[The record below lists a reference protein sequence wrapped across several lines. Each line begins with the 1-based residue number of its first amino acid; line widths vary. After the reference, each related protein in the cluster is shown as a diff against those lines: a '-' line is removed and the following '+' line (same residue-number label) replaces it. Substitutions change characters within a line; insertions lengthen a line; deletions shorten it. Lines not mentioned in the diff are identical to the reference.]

1 VILSEIKP
9 FKEAAQRISGKVHHT
24 PVFNL
29 NPKPSE
35 FDFFS
40 HGEIFFKLEN
50 LQVTGS
56 FKARGAA
63 NKLLTL
69 TDAKKNAGLVT
80 ASGGN
85 HGLAVAW
92 AAASIKVP
100 SIVFLPQSTPEDKII
115 DLKSYGAQVFVGGR
129 SWDDANSLALETAKS
144 KGMTY
149 IHPFADPAVIAGQ
162 GTIGLE
168 IIEQVRNVDTII
180 VAIGGGG
187 LIAGIAAAVKC
198 INPTIRI
205 IGVEPIGAPTLYE
218 SLKNGKIVT
227 LQEISTNAG
236 TLAPRRTMPIN
247 YEIIASYIDKIIL
260 VSDEEMKTAAQ
271 VLWQKVGI
279 AVELSA
285 AATFAALM
293 TKRYLPQANEKVV
306 AVICGKGKAGF

>member
-1 VILSEIKP
+1 MILSEIKP

-24 PVFNL
+24 PIFNL
-29 NPKPSE
+29 NSKASE

-40 HGEIFFKLEN
+40 NGEIFFKLEN

-100 SIVFLPQSTPEDKII
+100 SIIFLPESTPEDKII
-115 DLKSYGAQVFVGGR
+115 DLKSYGAQVFVEGR

-205 IGVEPIGAPTLYE
+205 IGVEPTGAPTLYE

-227 LQEISTNAG
+227 LQEISTDAG

>member
-1 VILSEIKP
+1 MILSEIKP

-24 PVFNL
+24 PIFNL
-29 NPKPSE
+29 NSKASE
-35 FDFFS
+35 FEFFS
-40 HGEIFFKLEN
+40 NGEIFFKLEN

-115 DLKSYGAQVFVGGR
+115 DLKSYGAQVFVEGR

-168 IIEQVRNVDTII
+168 IIEQVRNVDTIM

-227 LQEISTNAG
+227 LQEISTDAG

-271 VLWQKVGI
+271 VLWQTAGI

-285 AATFAALM
+285 AATLAALI

>member
-1 VILSEIKP
+1 M
-9 FKEAAQRISGKVHHT
+9 HHT
-24 PVFNL
+24 PIFNL

-40 HGEIFFKLEN
+40 NGEIFFKLEN

-115 DLKSYGAQVFVGGR
+115 DLKSYGAQVFVEGR

-227 LQEISTNAG
+227 LQEISTDAG

-260 VSDEEMKTAAQ
+260 VSDKEMKTAAQ

-285 AATFAALM
+285 AATLAALM
-293 TKRYLPQANEKVV
+293 TKRYLPQVNEKVV

>member
-1 VILSEIKP
+1 VILSEIKT
-9 FKEAAQRISGKVHHT
+9 FKDAAQRLSGQVYHT
-24 PVFNL
+24 PIFNL
-29 NPKPSE
+29 NPKPLE
-35 FDFFS
+35 FDFS
-40 HGEIFFKLEN
+40 SNGEIYFKLEN

-69 TDAKKNAGLVT
+69 TDAKQNAGFVT

-100 SIVFLPQSTPEDKII
+100 SIVFLPQSTPKDKII
-115 DLKSYGAQVFVGGR
+115 DLKSYGAQVFVEGH
-129 SWDDANSLALETAKS
+129 SWDEANSLALETAKS
-144 KGMTY
+144 KGMAY

-187 LIAGIAAAVKC
+187 LITGIAAAVKC
-198 INPTIRI
+198 INPSIRI

-218 SLKNGKIVT
+218 SLKNGKIIT
-227 LQEISTNAG
+227 LPEINTDAG

-247 YEIIASYIDKIIL
+247 YEIIASCIDKIIL

-293 TKRYLPQANEKVV
+293 TKRYLPQVNEKVV

>member
-1 VILSEIKP
+1 MILSEIKP

-24 PVFNL
+24 PIFNL

-35 FDFFS
+35 FDFLS
-40 HGEIFFKLEN
+40 YGEIFFKLEN

-115 DLKSYGAQVFVGGR
+115 DLKSYGAQVVVEGR

-149 IHPFADPAVIAGQ
+149 IHPFADPSVIAGQ

-168 IIEQVRNVDTII
+168 IIEQVRSVDTII

-227 LQEISTNAG
+227 LQEISTDAG

-260 VSDEEMKTAAQ
+260 VSDKEMKTAAQ

-285 AATFAALM
+285 AATLAALM
-293 TKRYLPQANEKVV
+293 TKRYLPQVNEKVV

>member
-1 VILSEIKP
+1 MILSEIKK
-9 FKEAAQRISGKVHHT
+9 FKDAAQRISGRVHHT
-24 PVFNL
+24 PILNL
-29 NPKPSE
+29 NPKPLE
-35 FDFFS
+35 FDFS
-40 HGEIFFKLEN
+40 SNGEIYFKLEN

-69 TDAKKNAGLVT
+69 TDAKQNAGLVT

-100 SIVFLPQSTPEDKII
+100 SIVFLPQSTPKDKII
-115 DLKSYGAQVFVGGR
+115 DLKSYGAQVFVEGR
-129 SWDDANSLALETAKS
+129 SWDEANSLALETAKS
-144 KGMTY
+144 KGMAY

-198 INPTIRI
+198 INPSIRI

-218 SLKNGKIVT
+218 SLKNGKIIT
-227 LQEISTNAG
+227 LPEINTDAG

-247 YEIIASYIDKIIL
+247 YEIIASCIDKIIL

-293 TKRYLPQANEKVV
+293 TKRYLPQVNEKVV

>member
-1 VILSEIKP
+1 MILSEIKT
-9 FKEAAQRISGKVHHT
+9 FKDAAQRISGQVHHT
-24 PVFNL
+24 PIFNL
-29 NPKPSE
+29 NPKPLE
-35 FDFFS
+35 FDFS
-40 HGEIFFKLEN
+40 SNGEIYFKLEN

-69 TDAKKNAGLVT
+69 TDAKQNAGLVT

-100 SIVFLPQSTPEDKII
+100 SIVFLPQSTPKDKII
-115 DLKSYGAQVFVGGR
+115 DLKSYGAQVFVEGR
-129 SWDDANSLALETAKS
+129 SWDEANSLALETAKS
-144 KGMTY
+144 KGMAY

-187 LIAGIAAAVKC
+187 LIAGISAAVKC
-198 INPTIRI
+198 INPSIRI

-218 SLKNGKIVT
+218 SLKNGKIIT
-227 LQEISTNAG
+227 LPEINTDAG

-247 YEIIASYIDKIIL
+247 YEIIASCIDKIIL

-293 TKRYLPQANEKVV
+293 TKRYLPQVNEKVV

>member
-24 PVFNL
+24 PIFNL

-40 HGEIFFKLEN
+40 NGEIFFKLEN

-115 DLKSYGAQVFVGGR
+115 DLKSYGAQVVLEGR

-168 IIEQVRNVDTII
+168 IVEQVRNVDTII

-205 IGVEPIGAPTLYE
+205 IGVEPRGAPTLYE

-227 LQEISTNAG
+227 LQEISTDAG
-236 TLAPRRTMPIN
+236 TLAPQRTMPIN

-285 AATFAALM
+285 AATVAALM
-293 TKRYLPQANEKVV
+293 TKRYLPQVNENVV

>member
-24 PVFNL
+24 PIFNL

-40 HGEIFFKLEN
+40 NGEIFFKLEN

-115 DLKSYGAQVFVGGR
+115 DLKSYGAQVFVEGR

-198 INPTIRI
+198 INPAIRI

-227 LQEISTNAG
+227 LQEISTDAG

-260 VSDEEMKTAAQ
+260 VSDKEMKTAAQ

-279 AVELSA
+279 AAELSA
-285 AATFAALM
+285 AATLAALM
-293 TKRYLPQANEKVV
+293 TKRYLPQVNEKVV

>member
-1 VILSEIKP
+1 MILSEIKP

-24 PVFNL
+24 PIFNL

-35 FDFFS
+35 FDFLS
-40 HGEIFFKLEN
+40 NGEIFFKLEN
-50 LQVTGS
+50 FQVTGS

-115 DLKSYGAQVFVGGR
+115 DLKSYGAQVFVEGH

-205 IGVEPIGAPTLYE
+205 IGVEPLGAPTLYE

-227 LQEISTNAG
+227 LQEISTDAG

-260 VSDEEMKTAAQ
+260 VSDKEMKTAAQ
-271 VLWQKVGI
+271 VLWQKAGI

-285 AATFAALM
+285 AATLAALM
-293 TKRYLPQANEKVV
+293 TKRYLPQVNEKVV

>member
-1 VILSEIKP
+1 VILSEIKT
-9 FKEAAQRISGKVHHT
+9 FKDAAQRISRRVHHT
-24 PVFNL
+24 PIFNL
-29 NPKPSE
+29 NPKPLE
-35 FDFFS
+35 FDFS
-40 HGEIFFKLEN
+40 SNGEIYFKLEN

-69 TDAKKNAGLVT
+69 TDAKQNAGLVT

-100 SIVFLPQSTPEDKII
+100 SIVFLPQSTPKDKII
-115 DLKSYGAQVFVGGR
+115 DLKSYGAQVFVEGR
-129 SWDDANSLALETAKS
+129 SWDEANSLALETAKS
-144 KGMTY
+144 KGMAY

-198 INPTIRI
+198 INPSIRI

-218 SLKNGKIVT
+218 SLKNGKIIT
-227 LQEISTNAG
+227 LPEINTDAG

-247 YEIIASYIDKIIL
+247 YEIIASCIDKIIL

-293 TKRYLPQANEKVV
+293 TKRYLPQVNEKVV

>member
-1 VILSEIKP
+1 MILSEIKP

-24 PVFNL
+24 PIFNL

-40 HGEIFFKLEN
+40 NGEIFFKLEN

-115 DLKSYGAQVFVGGR
+115 DLKSYGAQVVVEGR

-168 IIEQVRNVDTII
+168 IVEQVRNVDTII

-205 IGVEPIGAPTLYE
+205 IGVEPRGAPTLYE

-227 LQEISTNAG
+227 LQEISTDAG
-236 TLAPRRTMPIN
+236 TLAPQRTMPIN

-285 AATFAALM
+285 AATVAALM
-293 TKRYLPQANEKVV
+293 TKRYLPQVNENVV

>member
-24 PVFNL
+24 PIFNL

-40 HGEIFFKLEN
+40 NGEIFFKLEN

-92 AAASIKVP
+92 AAANIKVP
-100 SIVFLPQSTPEDKII
+100 SIIFLPQSTPEDKII
-115 DLKSYGAQVFVGGR
+115 DLKSYGAQVFVEGR

-168 IIEQVRNVDTII
+168 IIEQVRSVDTII

-227 LQEISTNAG
+227 LQEISTDAG

-260 VSDEEMKTAAQ
+260 VSDKEMKTAAQ

-285 AATFAALM
+285 AATLAALM
-293 TKRYLPQANEKVV
+293 TKRYLPQVNEKVV

>member
-1 VILSEIKP
+1 VILSEIKT
-9 FKEAAQRISGKVHHT
+9 FKDAAQRISRRVHHT
-24 PVFNL
+24 PIFNL
-29 NPKPSE
+29 NPKPLE
-35 FDFFS
+35 FDFS
-40 HGEIFFKLEN
+40 SNGEIYFKLEN

-69 TDAKKNAGLVT
+69 TDAKQNAGFVT

-100 SIVFLPQSTPEDKII
+100 SIVFLPQSTPKDKII
-115 DLKSYGAQVFVGGR
+115 DLKSYGAQVFVEGR
-129 SWDDANSLALETAKS
+129 SWDEANSLALETAKS
-144 KGMTY
+144 KGMAY

-198 INPTIRI
+198 INPSIRI

-218 SLKNGKIVT
+218 SLKNGKIIT
-227 LQEISTNAG
+227 LPEINTDAG

-247 YEIIASYIDKIIL
+247 YEIIASCIDKIIL

-293 TKRYLPQANEKVV
+293 TKRYLPQVNEKVV

>member
-24 PVFNL
+24 PIFNL
-29 NPKPSE
+29 NSKASE

-40 HGEIFFKLEN
+40 NGEIFFKLEN

-100 SIVFLPQSTPEDKII
+100 SIIFLPQSTPEDKII
-115 DLKSYGAQVFVGGR
+115 DLKSYGAQVFVEGR

-187 LIAGIAAAVKC
+187 LIAGIAGAVKC

-205 IGVEPIGAPTLYE
+205 IGVEPTGAPTLYE
-218 SLKNGKIVT
+218 SLKNRKIVT
-227 LQEISTNAG
+227 LQEISTDAG

-260 VSDEEMKTAAQ
+260 VSDKEMKTAAQ

-285 AATFAALM
+285 AATLAALM
-293 TKRYLPQANEKVV
+293 TKRYLPQVNEKVV

>member
-1 VILSEIKP
+1 MILSEIKP

-40 HGEIFFKLEN
+40 NGEIFFKLEN

-92 AAASIKVP
+92 AAANIKVP

-115 DLKSYGAQVFVGGR
+115 DLKSYGAQVFVEGR

-205 IGVEPIGAPTLYE
+205 IGVEPLGAPTLYE

-227 LQEISTNAG
+227 LQEISTDAG

-260 VSDEEMKTAAQ
+260 VSDKEMKTAAQ

-285 AATFAALM
+285 AATLAALM
-293 TKRYLPQANEKVV
+293 TKRYLPQVNEKVV

>member
-1 VILSEIKP
+1 L
-9 FKEAAQRISGKVHHT
+9 
-24 PVFNL
+24 
-29 NPKPSE
+29 E
-35 FDFFS
+35 FDFS
-40 HGEIFFKLEN
+40 SNGEIYFKLEN

-69 TDAKKNAGLVT
+69 TDAKQNAGLVT

-100 SIVFLPQSTPEDKII
+100 SIVFLPQSTPKDKII
-115 DLKSYGAQVFVGGR
+115 DLKSYGAQVFVEGR
-129 SWDDANSLALETAKS
+129 SWDEANSLALETAKS
-144 KGMTY
+144 KGMAY

-187 LIAGIAAAVKC
+187 LIAGIAAAVKS
-198 INPTIRI
+198 INPSIRI

-218 SLKNGKIVT
+218 SLKNGKIIT
-227 LQEISTNAG
+227 LPEINTDAG

-293 TKRYLPQANEKVV
+293 TKRYLPQVNEKVV

>member
-24 PVFNL
+24 PIFNL
-29 NPKPSE
+29 NSKASE

-40 HGEIFFKLEN
+40 NGEIFFKLEN

-115 DLKSYGAQVFVGGR
+115 DLKSYGAQVFVEGR

-205 IGVEPIGAPTLYE
+205 IGVEPTGAPTLYE
-218 SLKNGKIVT
+218 SLKKGKIVT
-227 LQEISTNAG
+227 LQEISTDAG

-260 VSDEEMKTAAQ
+260 VSDKEMKTAAQ

-285 AATFAALM
+285 AATLAALM
-293 TKRYLPQANEKVV
+293 TKRYLPPVNEKVV

>member
-1 VILSEIKP
+1 MILSEIKP

-24 PVFNL
+24 PIFNL

-35 FDFFS
+35 FDFLS
-40 HGEIFFKLEN
+40 YGEIFFKLEN

-115 DLKSYGAQVFVGGR
+115 DLKSYGAQVVVEGR

-168 IIEQVRNVDTII
+168 IIEQVRNVDTIM

-227 LQEISTNAG
+227 LQEISTDAG

-285 AATFAALM
+285 AATLAALM
-293 TKRYLPQANEKVV
+293 TKRYLPQVNEKVV

>member
-24 PVFNL
+24 PIFNL

-40 HGEIFFKLEN
+40 NGEIFFKLEN

-115 DLKSYGAQVFVGGR
+115 DLKSYGAQVVVEGR

-149 IHPFADPAVIAGQ
+149 IHPFADPAVVAGQ

-168 IIEQVRNVDTII
+168 IVEQVRNVDTII

-205 IGVEPIGAPTLYE
+205 IGVEPRGAPTLYE

-227 LQEISTNAG
+227 LQEISTDAG
-236 TLAPRRTMPIN
+236 TLAPQRTMPIN

-285 AATFAALM
+285 AATLAALM
-293 TKRYLPQANEKVV
+293 TKRYLPQVNENVV

>member
-24 PVFNL
+24 PIFNL
-29 NPKPSE
+29 NSKASE

-40 HGEIFFKLEN
+40 NGEIFFKLEN

-115 DLKSYGAQVFVGGR
+115 DLKSYGAQVFVEGR

-227 LQEISTNAG
+227 LQEISTDAG

-271 VLWQKVGI
+271 VLWETAGI

-285 AATFAALM
+285 AATLAALM
-293 TKRYLPQANEKVV
+293 TKRYLPQVNEKVV

>member
-1 VILSEIKP
+1 M
-9 FKEAAQRISGKVHHT
+9 A
-24 PVFNL
+24 
-29 NPKPSE
+29 
-35 FDFFS
+35 
-40 HGEIFFKLEN
+40 
-50 LQVTGS
+50 
-56 FKARGAA
+56 
-63 NKLLTL
+63 
-69 TDAKKNAGLVT
+69 
-80 ASGGN
+80 
-85 HGLAVAW
+85 
-92 AAASIKVP
+92 
-100 SIVFLPQSTPEDKII
+100 
-115 DLKSYGAQVFVGGR
+115 
-129 SWDDANSLALETAKS
+129 
-144 KGMTY
+144 Y

-187 LIAGIAAAVKC
+187 LIAGIAAAVKS
-198 INPTIRI
+198 INPSIRI

-227 LQEISTNAG
+227 LPEINTDAG

-247 YEIIASYIDKIIL
+247 YEIIASCIDKIIL

-293 TKRYLPQANEKVV
+293 TKRYLPQVNEKVV

>member
-1 VILSEIKP
+1 MILSEIKP

-24 PVFNL
+24 PIFNL

-40 HGEIFFKLEN
+40 NGEIFFKLEN

-115 DLKSYGAQVFVGGR
+115 DLKSYGAQVVLEGR

-168 IIEQVRNVDTII
+168 IIKQVRNVDTII

-227 LQEISTNAG
+227 LQEISTDAG
-236 TLAPRRTMPIN
+236 TLAPQRTMPIN
-247 YEIIASYIDKIIL
+247 YEIIASHIDKIIL

-285 AATFAALM
+285 AATVAALM
-293 TKRYLPQANEKVV
+293 TKRYLPQVNENVV

>member
-1 VILSEIKP
+1 MIFSEIKP

-24 PVFNL
+24 PIFNL
-29 NPKPSE
+29 NSKASE

-40 HGEIFFKLEN
+40 NGEIFFKLEN

-92 AAASIKVP
+92 AAANIKVP

-115 DLKSYGAQVFVGGR
+115 DLKSYGAQVFVEGR

-168 IIEQVRNVDTII
+168 IIEQVRSVDTII

-227 LQEISTNAG
+227 LQEISTDAG

-271 VLWQKVGI
+271 VLWETAGI

-285 AATFAALM
+285 AATLAALM
-293 TKRYLPQANEKVV
+293 TKRYLPQVNEKVV

>member
-24 PVFNL
+24 PIFNL

-40 HGEIFFKLEN
+40 NGEIFFKLEN

-115 DLKSYGAQVFVGGR
+115 DLKSYGAQVFVEGR

-168 IIEQVRNVDTII
+168 IIEQVRNVDTIM

-227 LQEISTNAG
+227 LQEISTDAG

-271 VLWQKVGI
+271 VLWQTAGI

-285 AATFAALM
+285 AATLAALM
-293 TKRYLPQANEKVV
+293 TKRYLPQVNEKVV

>member
-24 PVFNL
+24 PIFNL
-29 NPKPSE
+29 NPKPLE
-35 FDFFS
+35 FDFS
-40 HGEIFFKLEN
+40 SNGEIYFKLEN

-69 TDAKKNAGLVT
+69 TDAKQNAGLVT

-100 SIVFLPQSTPEDKII
+100 SIVFLPQSTPKDKII
-115 DLKSYGAQVFVGGR
+115 DLKSYGAQVFVEGR
-129 SWDDANSLALETAKS
+129 SWDEANSLALETAKS
-144 KGMTY
+144 KGMAY

-205 IGVEPIGAPTLYE
+205 IGVEPLGAPTLYE

-227 LQEISTNAG
+227 LQEISTDAG
-236 TLAPRRTMPIN
+236 TLAPQRTMPIN

-293 TKRYLPQANEKVV
+293 TKRYLPQVNEKVV

>member
-247 YEIIASYIDKIIL
+247 YEIIASSIDKIIL

-271 VLWQKVGI
+271 VLWQTAGI

-285 AATFAALM
+285 AATLAALM
-293 TKRYLPQANEKVV
+293 TKRYLPQVDEKVV

>member
-1 VILSEIKP
+1 VILSEIKT
-9 FKEAAQRISGKVHHT
+9 FKEAAQRISEKVHHT
-24 PVFNL
+24 PIFNL
-29 NPKPSE
+29 NLKPLE
-35 FDFFS
+35 FDFS
-40 HGEIFFKLEN
+40 SNGEIYFKLEN

-69 TDAKKNAGLVT
+69 TDAKQNAGFVT

-100 SIVFLPQSTPEDKII
+100 SIVFLPQSTPKDKII
-115 DLKSYGAQVFVGGR
+115 DLKSYGAQVFVEGR
-129 SWDDANSLALETAKS
+129 SWDEANSLALETAKS
-144 KGMTY
+144 KGMAY

-198 INPTIRI
+198 INPSIRI

-218 SLKNGKIVT
+218 SLKNGKIIT
-227 LQEISTNAG
+227 LPEINTDAG

-247 YEIIASYIDKIIL
+247 YEIIASCIDKIIL

-271 VLWQKVGI
+271 VLWQKAGI

-293 TKRYLPQANEKVV
+293 TKRYLPQVNEKVV

>member
-1 VILSEIKP
+1 MILSEIKP

-24 PVFNL
+24 PIFNL
-29 NPKPSE
+29 NLKPSE

-40 HGEIFFKLEN
+40 NGEIFFKLEN

-115 DLKSYGAQVFVGGR
+115 DLKSYGAQVFVEGR

-149 IHPFADPAVIAGQ
+149 IHPFADPSVIAGQ

-198 INPTIRI
+198 INPNIRI

-227 LQEISTNAG
+227 LQEISTDAG

-260 VSDEEMKTAAQ
+260 VSDKEMKTAAQ

-285 AATFAALM
+285 AATLAALM
-293 TKRYLPQANEKVV
+293 TKRYLPQVNEKVV

>member
-1 VILSEIKP
+1 MILSEIKP

-24 PVFNL
+24 PIFNL

-35 FDFFS
+35 FDFLS
-40 HGEIFFKLEN
+40 NGEIFFKLEN
-50 LQVTGS
+50 FQVTGS

-69 TDAKKNAGLVT
+69 TDAKKKAGLVT

-115 DLKSYGAQVFVGGR
+115 DLKSYGTQVFVEGR

-187 LIAGIAAAVKC
+187 LIAGIAGAVKC

-227 LQEISTNAG
+227 LQEISTDAG

-285 AATFAALM
+285 AATLAALM
-293 TKRYLPQANEKVV
+293 TKRYLPQVNEKVV

>member
-1 VILSEIKP
+1 MILSEIKP

-24 PVFNL
+24 PIFNL

-40 HGEIFFKLEN
+40 NGEIFFKLEN

-100 SIVFLPQSTPEDKII
+100 SIIFLPQSTPEDKII
-115 DLKSYGAQVFVGGR
+115 DLKSYGAQVFVEGR

-168 IIEQVRNVDTII
+168 IIEQVRNVDTIM

-227 LQEISTNAG
+227 LQEISTDAG

-260 VSDEEMKTAAQ
+260 VSDKEMKTAAQ

-285 AATFAALM
+285 AATLAALM
-293 TKRYLPQANEKVV
+293 TKRYWPQVNEKVV